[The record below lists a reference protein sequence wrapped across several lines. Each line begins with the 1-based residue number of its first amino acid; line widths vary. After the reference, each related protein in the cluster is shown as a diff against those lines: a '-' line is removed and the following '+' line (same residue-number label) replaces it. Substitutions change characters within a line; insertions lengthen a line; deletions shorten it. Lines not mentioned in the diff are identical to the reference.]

1 MSKMVYNKSKKRV
14 DNLLDKMLKNKT
26 RLALKMFIILWFLL
40 FFQVILKLT
49 FNYWQPY
56 VIPTPQLER
65 ISDFID
71 DNLWLKII
79 INKILWFIGTYFMI
93 LSGIQQWKFKN
104 KKIIII
110 LIVIGLISF
119 INDFIFNNSIT
130 IIDFIISIFTLIL
143 LPIIINKKKWL
154 TIILTFVLSYVFLF
168 ISLWLEG
175 FSKTDDMQYLI
186 RLLFNF
192 DYYIMLVLNY
202 ILFNLIRIRKENK
215 NNG

>member
-1 MSKMVYNKSKKRV
+1 
-14 DNLLDKMLKNKT
+14 
-26 RLALKMFIILWFLL
+26 MFIILWFLL
-40 FFQVILKLT
+40 FLQVVLKLT

-56 VIPTPQLER
+56 VIPTPQLEK

-71 DNLWLKII
+71 NNLWLKII

-192 DYYIMLVLNY
+192 DYYIMLALNY

>member
-1 MSKMVYNKSKKRV
+1 MVYNKSKKRV

>member
-1 MSKMVYNKSKKRV
+1 M
-14 DNLLDKMLKNKT
+14 LDKMLKNKT

-40 FFQVILKLT
+40 FLQVILKLT

-56 VIPTPQLER
+56 VIPTPQLEM

-154 TIILTFVLSYVFLF
+154 TIILTFLLSYIFLF

>member
-1 MSKMVYNKSKKRV
+1 M
-14 DNLLDKMLKNKT
+14 LDKMLKNKT

-40 FFQVILKLT
+40 FLQVILKLT

-154 TIILTFVLSYVFLF
+154 TIILTFLLSYIFLF